1 MITLKTGPGSTAV
14 VHDLVQQ
21 GYGPSTSFNDS
32 VPRLPQDLT
41 EVSDQDLM
49 SLFQSFV
56 EYNNFMLLQ
65 LSCARVDEE
74 TSLKSLEKAQAK
86 ILVEAPKGE
95 TVAKTKAKMV
105 LDTGLE
111 LMDSDYQVRH
121 NYHEILKSM
130 QAGVS
135 ESTKVVSREITRRT
149 SGSFNSKQRMMT

>member
-14 VHDLVQQ
+14 VQDLVQQ
-21 GYGPSTSFNDS
+21 GYGPSTSFSDS

-105 LDTGLE
+105 LDTNLE
-111 LMDSDYQVRH
+111 LLENDYQVRH

-130 QAGVS
+130 QAGVA
-135 ESTKVVSREITRRT
+135 ENTKVLSREITRRT
-149 SGSFNSKQRMMT
+149 SGNFNSKQRMMT